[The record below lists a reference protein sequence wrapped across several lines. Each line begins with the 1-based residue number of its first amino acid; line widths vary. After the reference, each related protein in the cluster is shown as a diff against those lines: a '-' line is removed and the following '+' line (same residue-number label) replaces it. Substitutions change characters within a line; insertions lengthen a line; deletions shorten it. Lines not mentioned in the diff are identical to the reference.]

1 MTTESAP
8 VSVCLT
14 MTKYFLALKIG
25 REYNIQPWQFSVLCV
40 CKYYSV
46 QDRTI
51 SVIKVQIS
59 LNLPL
64 AKSCK
69 IPISN
74 KDLKTET
81 LNLICR
87 GIYFVI

>member
-1 MTTESAP
+1 MYACTIS
-8 VSVCLT
+8 S
-14 MTKYFLALKIG
+14 
-25 REYNIQPWQFSVLCV
+25 
-40 CKYYSV
+40 SV

-51 SVIKVQIS
+51 SAIKVQIS

-64 AKSCK
+64 AKSSK
-69 IPISN
+69 VPISN

>member
-1 MTTESAP
+1 MYACTIS
-8 VSVCLT
+8 S
-14 MTKYFLALKIG
+14 
-25 REYNIQPWQFSVLCV
+25 
-40 CKYYSV
+40 SV

-64 AKSCK
+64 AKSSK
-69 IPISN
+69 VPISN